1 MLLNME
7 EVKAMLAQSFC
18 ETSSLQQRRTKKI
31 NTFLAGGLLRDSVKL
46 RINQDTNS
54 LVIVNIFIMVIS

>member
-1 MLLNME
+1 
-7 EVKAMLAQSFC
+7 MLAQSFC